1 MKSHIARVLGCLL
14 ACALGI
20 QVAGAQAA
28 LRHGMDDTD
37 CGRWAEKA
45 FVRGK
50 VPPFSF
56 TYGGVPSAKLL
67 PHWKFSRTELT
78 SAKET
83 EALTAY
89 IWTDP
94 RTGLQVE
101 ARVKRFTDWNAA
113 EWVLFFRNTGSFD
126 TPPIA
131 EVRTVDLYQQIGIGG
146 TSPNAALLSRS
157 EARMD
162 VAGSG
167 LVCRP
172 AKSSRC
178 AAATWLK
185 ASP

>member
-1 MKSHIARVLGCLL
+1 M

-67 PHWKFSRTELT
+67 PHWKFSRTELS

-83 EALTAY
+83 EVLTAY

-101 ARVKRFTDWNAA
+101 AQVKRFTDWNAA
-113 EWVLFFRNTGSFD
+113 EWVLYFRNTGPSD
-126 TPPIA
+126 TPPLA
-131 EVRTVDLYQQIGIGG
+131 EVRTVDLYQQVKTDNTNGALRAGG
-146 TSPNAALLSRS
+146 TSPTAALLSRS

-162 VAGSG
+162 VARVGACPPGRS
-167 LVCRP
+167 P
-172 AKSSRC
+172 ALPTS
-178 AAATWLK
+178 A
-185 ASP
+185 